1 MSICSAESAA
11 VDEPLAG
18 TAPFARAWIVIEVP
32 GAWGPDAVADSD
44 LPEPVRANLRN
55 AKAAGVSVLLA
66 RHPDRP
72 ERAAAAD
79 TNVWVA
85 RSAAGGMLLR
95 HARMASLL
103 PLAEWDLR
111 AIAAG
116 SLPAIGS
123 VTHQP
128 LLLVC
133 THGRRDRCCAVNG
146 RALLTGLLEVA
157 SPAQRDRIWEC
168 SHVGGHRFSPVTVSL
183 PSGAIHGR
191 LDVAQ
196 AANLLERLDSGRVI
210 VDNLRGR
217 SGFLAPCQAAA
228 GAVRRLT
235 GIDGD
240 DELDVLRLLNGRA
253 VPSSPDLVE
262 LNEALTEVRHH
273 DGRAWRVEMERVPL
287 SGPRAESCGAG
298 PVSAA
303 AWVARQVTPSTPWS

>member
-1 MSICSAESAA
+1 VSVCSAESSA
-11 VDEPLAG
+11 VNEPLAG
-18 TAPFARAWIVIEVP
+18 TAPYARAWIVIEHP
-32 GAWGPDAVADSD
+32 GAWGPDAVVESD
-44 LPEPVRANLRN
+44 LPEAVRANLRN

-72 ERAAAAD
+72 ERAAAMD

-85 RSAAGGMLLR
+85 RSAAGGQLLR
-95 HARMASLL
+95 HAQLTSLL
-103 PLAEWDLR
+103 PLAEWDLP

-123 VTHQP
+123 VSHQP

-146 RALLTGLLEVA
+146 RAMLTGLLVAA

-183 PSGAIHGR
+183 PSGAVHGR
-191 LDVAQ
+191 LDVSQ
-196 AANLLERLDSGRVI
+196 APDLLERLDSGRVI

-235 GIDGD
+235 GIDD
-240 DELDVLRLLNGRA
+240 DDVLDVLRLRNGRA
-253 VPSSPDLVE
+253 VPPSPDLVE
-262 LNEALTEVRHH
+262 LNEAVAEVRHS
-273 DGRAWRVEMERVPL
+273 DGRAWAVELERVPL
-287 SGPRAESCGAG
+287 SGPRAESCGAE
-298 PVSAA
+298 PVAAA
-303 AWVARQVTPSTPWS
+303 AWVARQVTPSAPWS

>member
-1 MSICSAESAA
+1 MSICSAESLA
-11 VDEPLAG
+11 VNEPLPG
-18 TAPFARAWIVIEVP
+18 TAPFARAWIVIEYP
-32 GAWGPDAVADSD
+32 GSWGREAVAESD

-55 AKAAGVSVLLA
+55 AKSAGVSVLLA

-72 ERAAAAD
+72 ERTA
-79 TNVWVA
+79 TGEINVWVA
-85 RSAAGGMLLR
+85 RTAAGGMLMR
-95 HARMASLL
+95 HARMTSLL
-103 PLAEWDLR
+103 PLAEWDLP

-146 RALLTGLLEVA
+146 RALLTGLLAVA
-157 SPAQRDRIWEC
+157 TDDQRARIWEC
-168 SHVGGHRFSPVTVSL
+168 SHVGGHRFTPVTVSL
-183 PSGAIHGR
+183 PSGAVHGR
-191 LDVAQ
+191 LGVDQ
-196 AANLLERLDSGRVI
+196 AADLLERLDQGRVI
-210 VDNLRGR
+210 VDHLRGR

-273 DGRAWRVEMERVPL
+273 DGRAWRVELERVQL
-287 SGPRAESCGAG
+287 SGPRAESCGAE
-298 PVSAA
+298 PVAAA
-303 AWVARQVTPSTPWS
+303 AWVARDVTPTTPWS